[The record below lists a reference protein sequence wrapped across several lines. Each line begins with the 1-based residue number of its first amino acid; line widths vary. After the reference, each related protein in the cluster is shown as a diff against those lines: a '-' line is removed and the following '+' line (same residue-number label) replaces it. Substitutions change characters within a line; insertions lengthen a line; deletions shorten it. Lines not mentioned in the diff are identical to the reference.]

1 MKRQNNQ
8 KANDKMTVVNPYMTI
23 VILHVNGSNSLIK
36 RDRVDGL
43 KTRPNYMI
51 TTGDK
56 CQLRGTHCP
65 KGKRWKIF
73 QASQ

>member
-8 KANDKMTVVNPYMTI
+8 KANDKMVVVNPYMI
-23 VILHVNGSNSLIK
+23 IIILHVNAPNSLMK

-43 KTRPNYMI
+43 KTRPTYMI
-51 TTGDK
+51 TTGDSF
-56 CQLRGTHCP
+56 QLKDTHCL

-73 QASQ
+73 QASK